1 MNIRK
6 VKRKCLVRG
15 CNNIGS
21 YNISRR
27 REMGVGIMICRQ
39 CLSEALAAVIGSEQG
54 ETEAAVLG
62 RILAAADKPDETP
75 APEPE
80 TPATET
86 PAEQEEQAEEVK
98 KTPSRSSRSRK
109 KA

>member
-62 RILAAADKPDETP
+62 RILAAAQKPDETP

-80 TPATET
+80 TPA
-86 PAEQEEQAEEVK
+86 EQAEEKPVK
-98 KTPSRSSRSRK
+98 KAPSRSRK

>member
-1 MNIRK
+1 MNIRY

-27 REMGVGIMICRQ
+27 REMGVGIMICKQ
-39 CLSEALAAVIGSEQG
+39 CLSEALAAVIGAEQS

-62 RILAAADKPDETP
+62 RILAAAQKPDETP

-80 TPATET
+80 EAP
-86 PAEQEEQAEEVK
+86 AEEVK

>member
-1 MNIRK
+1 MNIRH

-27 REMGVGIMICRQ
+27 REMGVGIMICKQ
-39 CLSEALAAVIGSEQG
+39 CLSEALAAVIGAEQG
-54 ETEAAVLG
+54 ETEAVVLG
-62 RILAAADKPDETP
+62 RILAAAQKPEETP

-80 TPATET
+80 PEEA
-86 PAEQEEQAEEVK
+86 PAEEKPVK
-98 KTPSRSSRSRK
+98 KAPSRSSRSRK